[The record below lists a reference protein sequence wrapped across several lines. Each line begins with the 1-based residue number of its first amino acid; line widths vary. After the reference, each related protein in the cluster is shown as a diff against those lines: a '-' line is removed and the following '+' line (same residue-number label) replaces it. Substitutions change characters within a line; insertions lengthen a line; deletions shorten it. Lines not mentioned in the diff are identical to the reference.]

1 MANRDLKNC
10 IEEVESVR
18 PQVATGN
25 VNGEEVDARGADSV
39 TFIASI
45 GAITGGTGDA
55 SIEIQESDT
64 SGSGYTAVAAAD
76 LLGTEPTALAAN
88 TTYRIGYI
96 GNKRYLRAV
105 LDIGTET
112 NVAGAIV
119 AIKGHLSQAPEDASF
134 AS

>member
-10 IEEVESVR
+10 IEEAESVR
-18 PQVATGN
+18 PAVHSAN
-25 VNGEEVDARGADSV
+25 NNGEEVDVRGADSV
-39 TFIASI
+39 TFVASI
-45 GAITGGTGDA
+45 GAISGAAGDG

-64 SGSGYTAVAAAD
+64 SGSGFTAVAAAD

-105 LDIGTET
+105 LDIGGET
-112 NVAGAIV
+112 SIAGAV
-119 AIKGHLSQAPEDASF
+119 VCIKGHLSQAPEDAAF